1 MAKNI
6 TGNKSLIHTHKQN
19 GAGFFDVLFGAKEI
33 NKYGQ
38 RDRLSS
44 YDSETGY
51 HLTAE
56 QKRLRRLERHGQVN
70 YSKAVESEKQLIDSY
85 ENLAISSRKYY
96 QSYNR
101 HLGNLITLDE
111 GLGIRGLE
119 ETFKSQVIKNVFK
132 GYDTVDRS
140 NPLLLRNY
148 LVSNATMPRNFRKEH
163 LLSQI
168 RFILRKF
175 NPKDELLIQS
185 IDITLNGSKASIK
198 LRGINGEL
206 YERSAQVDKDF
217 NLDMTDLKRNLKDVL
232 LAIKRKM
239 DFEIEIVSDF
249 ELGGDDIE
257 IPGLMFINDDNA
269 LNNRLKNLQFAK
281 SLDADGPIP
290 LSQMSDKPDD
300 KKTVVVAKRNPV
312 FKISEP
318 KPAYK
323 AVEIPL
329 APPGAQIPGTQG
341 FGEARQLETKPFDF
355 GDAIQKILGGPAAVN
370 TATVPAPGG
379 AIGQVPA
386 PGGFPAPGGAI
397 GQVPAPGGLPAFA
410 AGPVIPVAQVPVGM
424 MGQQQAVPIAQA
436 AQVDTRDEVEKMC
449 NALTPQGE
457 EVCKNTLG
465 CFYNKKLNPPKC
477 HRGMKIV

>member
-1 MAKNI
+1 MAKNN
-6 TGNKSLIHTHKQN
+6 TGNKSVPQVHQQN
-19 GAGFFDVLFGAKEI
+19 GAGFFDVLFGAKES
-33 NKYGQ
+33 NKYGH
-38 RDRLSS
+38 RDGLSS

-85 ENLAISSRKYY
+85 ENLAKSSRKYY

-101 HLGNLITLDE
+101 HLGNLIILDE

-185 IDITLNGSKASIK
+185 IDITLEGSKASIK
-198 LRGINGEL
+198 LRSINGEL
-206 YERSAQVDKDF
+206 YERTAQVDKDF

-257 IPGLMFINDDNA
+257 IPGLMFIDDDNA

-281 SLDADGPIP
+281 SLNATGPIP

-300 KKTVVVAKRNPV
+300 KKPAAVPAKKNQV

-329 APPGAQIPGTQG
+329 APPGGQIPGTQG

-370 TATVPAPGG
+370 TAAVPAPGG
-379 AIGQVPA
+379 ALGQAPA
-386 PGGFPAPGGAI
+386 PGGPI
-397 GQVPAPGGLPAFA
+397 GQAPVQGGLPAFA
-410 AGPVIPVAQVPVGM
+410 AGPVIPVAQVPGGM
-424 MGQQQAVPIAQA
+424 MGQQQGIPVAQA
-436 AQVDTRDEVEKMC
+436 AQVVDTRDEVEKMC

>member
-1 MAKNI
+1 MSRAKN
-6 TGNKSLIHTHKQN
+6 TDGDKEQQD
-19 GAGFFDVLFGAKEI
+19 GGGFFDVIFGTKES
-33 NKYGQ
+33 NKYAR
-38 RDRLSS
+38 RDGLSS

-56 QKRLRRLERHGQVN
+56 QKRLRRMERHGEVS

-85 ENLAISSRKYY
+85 ENLAKSSRKYY

-111 GLGIRGLE
+111 NLGIRGLE

-168 RFILRKF
+168 RYILRKF

-185 IDITLNGSKASIK
+185 IDISLEGTKAIIK
-198 LRGINGEL
+198 LRSINGEV
-206 YERSAQVDKDF
+206 YERTASVDKDF
-217 NLDMTDLKRNLKDVL
+217 NLDMTDLKRNLKEVL
-232 LAIKRKM
+232 LSIKRKM

-257 IPGLMFINDDNA
+257 IPGLMFIDDENA

-281 SLDADGPIP
+281 SLDAEGPIP
-290 LSQMSDKPDD
+290 LSQMSDKPLD
-300 KKTVVVAKRNPV
+300 KNPTVRKKNAVYR
-312 FKISEP
+312 ISEP

-329 APPGAQIPGTQG
+329 VPAGPQIPGTQG
-341 FGEARQLETKPFDF
+341 FGEVRQLENKPFDI

-370 TATVPAPGG
+370 TVAVPGG
-379 AIGQVPA
+379 QPAVPGQGVQA
-386 PGGFPAPGGAI
+386 PPPGA
-397 GQVPAPGGLPAFA
+397 QQPLLPAFA
-410 AGPVIPVAQVPVGM
+410 AGPVIPGFAPNMGAPGGII
-424 MGQQQAVPIAQA
+424 GQQPQMAPA
-436 AQVDTRDEVEKMC
+436 APGQQVVDTRDELEKKC
-449 NALTPQGE
+449 NALTQQGE
-457 EVCKNTLG
+457 EACRSTLG

>member
-1 MAKNI
+1 MSRAKN
-6 TGNKSLIHTHKQN
+6 TN
-19 GAGFFDVLFGAKEI
+19 GDKEQQDGGGFFDVIFGTKKSNTYAPR
-33 NKYGQ
+33 NN
-38 RDRLSS
+38 DLSS

-56 QKRLRRLERHGQVN
+56 QKRLRRMERHGEVS

-85 ENLAISSRKYY
+85 ESLAKSSRKYY

-111 GLGIRGLE
+111 NLGIRGLE

-168 RFILRKF
+168 RYILRKF
-175 NPKDELLIQS
+175 NPKDELLLQS
-185 IDITLNGSKASIK
+185 IDISLEGNKASIK
-198 LRGINGEL
+198 LRSINGEL
-206 YERSAQVDKDF
+206 YERTASVDKDF
-217 NLDMTDLKRNLKDVL
+217 NLDMTDLKRNLKEVL

-257 IPGLMFINDDNA
+257 IPGLMFIDDENA
-269 LNNRLKNLQFAK
+269 LNNRLNNLQFAK
-281 SLDADGPIP
+281 SLNAEGPIP
-290 LSQMSDKPDD
+290 LSQMSDIPLD
-300 KKTVVVAKRNPV
+300 KKPIVRKKNAVYR
-312 FKISEP
+312 ISEP

-323 AVEIPL
+323 PVELQPVP
-329 APPGAQIPGTQG
+329 AGQQIPGTQG
-341 FGEARQLETKPFDF
+341 FGEVRQLENKPFDI

-370 TATVPAPGG
+370 AAAVPGG
-379 AIGQVPA
+379 QPLATGQGVQAA
-386 PGGFPAPGGAI
+386 PPGAGAQQ
-397 GQVPAPGGLPAFA
+397 GQLPAFA
-410 AGPVIPVAQVPVGM
+410 AGPVIPGFAPNIGAPGGII
-424 MGQQQAVPIAQA
+424 GQQQPVQQA
-436 AQVDTRDEVEKMC
+436 LPQVADTRDELEKKC
-449 NALTPQGE
+449 NALTQQGE
-457 EVCKNTLG
+457 EACRSTIG

>member
-1 MAKNI
+1 MPKNNSQKKGNTI
-6 TGNKSLIHTHKQN
+6 ESQTGGGL
-19 GAGFFDVLFGAKEI
+19 FDVLFGAKDS
-33 NKYGQ
+33 NKYG
-38 RDRLSS
+38 RKHDLSS

-56 QKRLRRLERHGQVN
+56 QKRLRRMERHGQVN
-70 YSKAVESEKQLIDSY
+70 YSKAVESETELINSY
-85 ENLAISSRKYY
+85 EKLANSSRKYY

-111 GLGIRGLE
+111 GLGIHGLE
-119 ETFKSQVIKNVFK
+119 ETFKTQVIKNVFK
-132 GYDTVDRS
+132 GNDIVDRS

-185 IDITLNGSKASIK
+185 IDVALDGTKATIK
-198 LRGINGEL
+198 LRSITGEL
-206 YERSAQVDKDF
+206 YERSATVDKDF
-217 NLDMTDLKRNLKDVL
+217 NLDMSDLKRNLKDVL

-257 IPGLMFINDDNA
+257 IPGLMFIDDENA

-281 SLDADGPIP
+281 SLNAEGPIP
-290 LSQMSDKPDD
+290 ISQMSDKVEE
-300 KKTVVVAKRNPV
+300 KKPAAKKNAI

-318 KPAYK
+318 KPKYQ
-323 AVEIPL
+323 AVEIPA
-329 APPGAQIPGTQG
+329 APPGPQIPGTQG

-355 GDAIQKILGGPAAVN
+355 GDAIQKILGGPVAVN
-370 TATVPAPGG
+370 TAAAPGG
-379 AIGQVPA
+379 VPQQQGLA
-386 PGGFPAPGGAI
+386 VAQPPPAA
-397 GQVPAPGGLPAFA
+397 QGGLPAFA
-410 AGPVIPVAQVPVGM
+410 AGPMIQIPNMAPGAVAAVQQPQGI
-424 MGQQQAVPIAQA
+424 QQQALPQV
-436 AQVDTRDEVEKMC
+436 VDTRDELEKKC

-465 CFYNKKLNPPKC
+465 CWYNKKLNPPKC
-477 HRGMKIV
+477 HKGMKIV